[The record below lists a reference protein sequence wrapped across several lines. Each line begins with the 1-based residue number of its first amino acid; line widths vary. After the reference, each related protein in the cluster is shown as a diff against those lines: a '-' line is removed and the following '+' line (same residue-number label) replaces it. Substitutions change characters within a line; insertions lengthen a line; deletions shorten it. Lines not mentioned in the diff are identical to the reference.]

1 MKLLKLAVYSLMMC
15 FVMSCSESATDMNV
29 NTAQQMYDS
38 MRGTYVGNV
47 MVDNLPQKVYVTIAD
62 DFTVKQLP
70 LKPLLQRIFT
80 DETEMEAALKS
91 AQNVV
96 FTAPTKDMTIVNGN
110 VYLTMEPTDLVFNVT
125 VDGKTK
131 AVSALLETTVYVY
144 RPTDE
149 LSLSINVK
157 ELSYDGQSYDVKTN
171 GISYIMDN
179 AKKN

>member
-1 MKLLKLAVYSLMMC
+1 
-15 FVMSCSESATDMNV
+15 MNV
-29 NTAQQMYDS
+29 NTAQEMYDS

-47 MVDNLPQKVYVTIAD
+47 MVDNLPQKIYVTIAN

-70 LKPLLQRIFT
+70 LKPLLQRVFT

-96 FTAPTKDMTIVNGN
+96 FTAPTKDMAIVSGN
-110 VYLTMEPTDLVFNVT
+110 AYLFMEPTDLVFNVT

-131 AVSALLETTVYVY
+131 AVSALLESTAYVN

-149 LSLSINVK
+149 LSLNIDVK
-157 ELSYDGQSYDVKTN
+157 ELSYDGKSYDLKTN
-171 GISYIMDN
+171 GIKYVMDN
-179 AKKN
+179 AKKEQN